1 MYDQILA
8 NFGAGKFFGA
18 FLCLLIFVGGL
29 AAQGKLTPYLTQLSP
44 WERTIALLFATQ
56 AGIAANSLDGGLAWY
71 LAIGHALPP
80 IFAVVA
86 AHYFGTVPPPPRPP
100 FAPSEITPVLPP
112 RVPPL
117 VVLAM
122 ALFVLTVLAGA
133 CSAAQMQA
141 VVTDV
146 TDVDKALQD
155 GDKICVDT
163 EVLLGVATPTEVA
176 FACSIDAAAERALEA
191 EIAIEAA
198 AVAQM
203 VAKSTASPGARAV
216 CRP

>member
-1 MYDQILA
+1 MDLKSLSVQWAPYLLGMAAWMIVT
-8 NFGAGKFFGA
+8 A
-18 FLCLLIFVGGL
+18 FLHATIAWLGGPDFATRWPRLTRFFL
-29 AAQGKLTPYLTQLSP
+29 AARINPIGML
-44 WERTIALLFATQ
+44 Q
-56 AGIAANSLDGGLAWY
+56 AVLGS
-71 LAIGHALPP
+71 
-80 IFAVVA
+80 
-86 AHYFGTVPPPPRPP
+86 VPPPPKPP
-100 FAPSEITPVLPP
+100 FVPSEITPVLPP

-133 CSAAQMQA
+133 CSAAQTQA
-141 VVTDV
+141 VVADV
-146 TDVDKALQD
+146 TVVDKALQD
-155 GDKICVDT
+155 ADKICVDT

-176 FACSIDAAAERALEA
+176 FACSIDAMAEKALEA